1 MFVSSFVPLKFLKAR
16 CINDLNNFVDK
27 TLGDHTMDAV
37 KEMMELALA
46 CVDISVRRPTMKKVV
61 EELERIQHR
70 EIGHL
75 QAQLGE
81 EIGVVTLG
89 SELFK

>member
-1 MFVSSFVPLKFLKAR
+1 
-16 CINDLNNFVDK
+16 
-27 TLGDHTMDAV
+27 MDAV

-89 SELFK
+89 SELFKWAPRLIGSLAHCIIVIILLLN

>member
-1 MFVSSFVPLKFLKAR
+1 
-16 CINDLNNFVDK
+16 
-27 TLGDHTMDAV
+27 MDAV